1 MDTLKDSIAIT
12 IVILDKIQWQ
22 CAILVTK
29 EMNPDDRI
37 QIQNNRNGAHGTETT
52 YSTEFILA
60 VLFFS
65 LYMCNSILLMV
76 SEIRVMMEL

>member
-1 MDTLKDSIAIT
+1 MDTLKDSIAIA

-37 QIQNNRNGAHGTETT
+37 QIQNRSAAHGTETT

-65 LYMCNSILLMV
+65 LYICNSILLMV

>member
-37 QIQNNRNGAHGTETT
+37 QIQNSRNGAHGTETLT
-52 YSTEFILA
+52 
-60 VLFFS
+60 VLNLF
-65 LYMCNSILLMV
+65 
-76 SEIRVMMEL
+76 